1 MAIVTTALTEPPST
15 KKLWVDRMLTIL
27 AVLFMTFDAIAKVI
41 RAPQAV
47 QATTAQLGFPESAV
61 IKIGLLLLGC
71 TLVYVIPRT
80 APLGGLLLTGY
91 LGGATAA
98 NVRVGDPLFE
108 TMFPILFAIWI
119 WATLILR
126 DDRLRVL
133 LPGGQ
138 HP

>member
-15 KKLWVDRMLTIL
+15 KKLWVGRMLTIL
-27 AVLFMTFDAIAKVI
+27 AVLFMTFDAIAKVM

-47 QATTAQLGFPESAV
+47 QATTVQLGFPESAV

-71 TLVYVIPRT
+71 TLVYLIPRT

>member
-15 KKLWVDRMLTIL
+15 KKLWVGRMLTIL
-27 AVLFMTFDAIAKVI
+27 AVLFMTFDAIAKVM

-47 QATTAQLGFPESAV
+47 QATTVQLGFPESAV